1 MRGGESRFDPC
12 NSFCTT
18 HDALFWKCG
27 MKQKSLN
34 ATDQHVGGRIRLRR
48 MMLGISQTAVGDAL
62 GISFQQV
69 QKYEQGTNRISAS
82 RLHRLSRFLQ
92 VKPEFFFET
101 AEGQR
106 LPTASSPDYVTAFL
120 ATADG
125 LALMSAFQRLRSEKL
140 RRGVVKLAEELA
152 ERRIPK

>member
-1 MRGGESRFDPC
+1 
-12 NSFCTT
+12 
-18 HDALFWKCG
+18 

-106 LPTASSPDYVTAFL
+106 LPTASSPDYVTEVL

-125 LALMSAFQRLRSEKL
+125 LALMSAFQRLRSEL
-140 RRGVVKLAEELA
+140 GRISAGAYQPRRHSVLEKGPHRNYKCS
-152 ERRIPK
+152 